1 MCIIAIKDKGIDY
14 PSADTI
20 KNMYCSNSDGAGY
33 MYTLNNKVYIR
44 KGFMTLESF
53 NKSIEELSKKV
64 NLKDI
69 PMILHFRIT
78 THGDTIPENT
88 HPFMVTQSK
97 ALLKKLYATTD
108 LAMVHNGIIDIYQSD
123 KTISDTMQ
131 YIMDIV
137 YPLKKLHRYFYNT
150 EYGKELLYNTANSK
164 LAFLNQKGEIAT
176 VGTFITG
183 DDGLVYSNTTYKS
196 YNMYTNYRNRNKS
209 YNDNYTCDYDCSTD
223 SYYYDDVAP
232 QLIKWVIP
240 LYAHDLN
247 IVYTNGDIDTSDD
260 YFVDIDGIPYIYS
273 YYDDALIE
281 VNGYIDGDFTYNY
294 HEAEKLPVMMGLTVM
309 TKEQAINGI

>member
-14 PSADTI
+14 PSQETI

-33 MYTLNNKVYIR
+33 MYTLNDKVYIR

-53 NKSIEELSKKV
+53 NQSIDELSKKV

-69 PMILHFRIT
+69 PMVLHFRIT
-78 THGDTIPENT
+78 THGDTNAENT

-108 LAMVHNGIIDIYQSD
+108 LGMVHNGIIDIHQSD

-150 EYGKELLYNTANSK
+150 EHGKELLYNTANSK

-183 DDGLVYSNTTYKS
+183 DDGVVYSNTSYKS
-196 YNMYTNYRNRNKS
+196 HNRYTNYRGNKS
-209 YNDNYTCDYDCSTD
+209 YTCDYDYSTD
-223 SYYYDDVAP
+223 TYYYDDAEP
-232 QLIKWVIP
+232 QLLKWVVP
-240 LYAHDLN
+240 LYANNVN
-247 IVYTNGDIDTSDD
+247 IVYADGDIDTADD
-260 YFVDIDGIPYIYS
+260 YFADIDGIPYIYS

-281 VNGYIDGDFTYNY
+281 VNGYIDGDFTYDY
-294 HEAEKLPVMMGLTVM
+294 QESEKLPVMVGLTIM
-309 TKEQAINGI
+309 NKEQAINGI